1 MITVSGCVSPTIAGA
16 MNLNEVSEHLFP
28 VTAVQGRLLHRRICN
43 LYKRKQENLPTQVG
57 LDVLQS
63 DLDTRSLRLFLQL
76 FQATILRVRTDD
88 DLSRPVL
95 AFRKP
100 NCGPHPAITERTNY
114 ILKTSL
120 QRRSSFFL
128 PNLAVA
134 HTSIGKLSPRGAG
147 GLARTES
154 RAKKE
159 TLQ

>member
-76 FQATILRVRTDD
+76 FQATILRVRTDTR
-88 DLSRPVL
+88 LSVSCRR
-95 AFRKP
+95 AA
-100 NCGPHPAITERTNY
+100 PAVWRERNRGQ
-114 ILKTSL
+114 KK
-120 QRRSSFFL
+120 
-128 PNLAVA
+128 
-134 HTSIGKLSPRGAG
+134 KLSSDPFRDERVLSKSRRPCILPFGPI
-147 GLARTES
+147 
-154 RAKKE
+154 RAK
-159 TLQ
+159 